1 MIAQAYRV
9 IVKNPLDIISFEE
22 CLVNAWIGNTMM
34 LLFYVNPPSVIIG
47 RNQNYWREV
56 SPQCR
61 VPVYRR
67 SSGGGAVYHDEG
79 NLNWALIVPRT
90 LHSQEDEL
98 SLMAEAISKLGVYAR
113 PGDRGGIFVAMGD
126 GEAQGKISGTARRF
140 GTRNVLHHGTL
151 LVSADLQALRASL
164 GGIRLF
170 EDLSI
175 ASVPG
180 NPVNLTRFVPSLSVD
195 EVVARLADSL
205 SGMAPKTIDLARFW
219 DEAGPSQ
226 RSSFSQRPSFSDPE
240 DALQDF
246 DFCIERRAFD
256 TFRAQFGSPDW
267 ILRQSPPFSIS
278 VSQGKARAIVRV
290 EQGRIAEIHPLETD
304 DPGSIE
310 YADILQ
316 RRFLGV
322 QFDFKVKEIL
332 EKEHLWTDM
341 RY

>member
-1 MIAQAYRV
+1 MQMIAQAYRV
-9 IVKNPLDIISFEE
+9 IVENPLDIISFEE
-22 CLVNAWIGNTMM
+22 CLVNAWTGDTKM

-56 SPQCR
+56 SPHCR

-67 SSGGGAVYHDEG
+67 SSGGGAVYHDTG

-90 LHSQEDEL
+90 LHSQEEEL

-180 NPVNLTRFVPSLSVD
+180 HPVNLTRFVPSLSVD
-195 EVVARLADSL
+195 EVIARLADSL

-219 DEAGPSQ
+219 DEEAPSQ
-226 RSSFSQRPSFSDPE
+226 SPSFSDPE

-246 DFCIERRAFD
+246 DFCIERLDFDAF
-256 TFRAQFGSPDW
+256 REQFGSPDW
-267 ILRQSPPFSIS
+267 ILGQSPPFSIS
-278 VSQGKARAIVRV
+278 VSQGKARAIVKV
-290 EQGRIAEIHPLETD
+290 VQGKIAEICPLETD

-322 QFDFKVKEIL
+322 QFDFKVGEIL